1 MMARPFAMTAR
12 QSEATC
18 TVVLRGELDGA
29 SIGELVEQVEA
40 CMDAGA
46 TDVLIDCRA
55 LEFMDS
61 KGVGGLLELKA
72 RLEEKGG
79 VLVLFA
85 PPSRVRRTLAVT
97 GLDTVF
103 QVVDE

>member
-1 MMARPFAMTAR
+1 MARPFALSLQRSAD
-12 QSEATC
+12 TC
-18 TVVLRGELDGA
+18 TVVVRGELDGA
-29 SIGELVEQVEA
+29 SIGELVSQVED
-40 CMDAGA
+40 CMGEGA

-55 LEFMDS
+55 LDVMDS

-72 RLEEKGG
+72 RLEERGG

-85 PPSRVRRTLAVT
+85 PPDRVRRTLAVT

-103 QVVDE
+103 KVVDE